1 MRLKL
6 ILGLLALATII
17 APVVADSLIWEPA
30 WDPSSEISREMG
42 HPTGYIRGTNYYPG
56 SDGLVY
62 CYYEIR
68 VMGSGEQRL
77 SFTRPIAE
85 LGPLHHISGD
95 PFLPETWNDY
105 GLKLLAAG
113 RPEDAIYFFA
123 EAAALSLHFSVERYQ
138 PPLGGPASPRPVDRV
153 YWENLEAAYRA
164 AGRHIEASTVIVDG
178 RYYRHNN
185 IYSWDGARVRVDPVP
200 EKGVSDLLKGLAG
213 VEAGGLHLSFIH

>member
-85 LGPLHHISGD
+85 VVGGGSIPGD

-123 EAAALSLHFSVERYQ
+123 EAAALSLHFVGVRYQ
-138 PPLGGPASPRPVDRV
+138 PPLGGPAVVRPVDRV
-153 YWENLEAAYRA
+153 YSENLAAAYRA

-178 RYYRHNN
+178 RYYRHNDL
-185 IYSWDGARVRVDPVP
+185 YSWDGTRVLVDPVP
-200 EKGVSDLLKGLAG
+200 ERNFSDYLPKGWR
-213 VEAGGLHLSFIH
+213 